1 MSFQSGMVICS
12 SKKVMQASKP
22 GGIMAMYPAPCSE
35 PFQPEVLREFALAA
49 ISDSENLI
57 SPGRL
62 VRMIM
67 KWAPVTRAQA
77 KELIRLLADRGD
89 IVYNNVFGSTYLE
102 PSFLKPVSIADHY
115 LLKPWHSAKTRNFPE
130 SLGTDERKIEII
142 ISPGISFGS
151 GSHPTTR
158 LCLEA
163 MAFLFFGAGTSDTGN
178 GLGHHPDLSDG
189 GQLITLPPGKSYVA
203 DVGTG
208 SGILAVAAVK
218 SGMAGGLAID
228 TDPNCVSEAGTN
240 VKLNGLH
247 HQIIVTDAPLDCNK
261 TFPAQTGP
269 SQNRFSLICANLR
282 YPTLKK
288 MSSTFRDSTEKKAH
302 LILSGVR
309 EWESGELI
317 SWYQKKGFRCLWQRN
332 EKKWSGMVF
341 VRTIHSTLQI

>member
-1 MSFQSGMVICS
+1 MPGTCS
-12 SKKVMQASKP
+12 KQFKP
-22 GGIMAMYPAPCSE
+22 DEAL
-35 PFQPEVLREFALAA
+35 QEFALAA
-49 ISDSENLI
+49 ISDSKNRL

-67 KWAPVTRAQA
+67 NRAPVSRAQA
-77 KELIRLLADRGD
+77 KEVIRVLADQGD
-89 IVYNNVFGSTYLE
+89 IVYTNVFGSTYLE
-102 PSFLKPVSIADHY
+102 PSFLKPVPIAGHY
-115 LLKPWHSAKTRNFPE
+115 ILKPWHSGETRNLPE
-130 SLGTDERKIEII
+130 SLNTDMEKIEII

-163 MAFLFFGAGTSDTGN
+163 MAFLFFRSCTSDTGN
-178 GLGHHPDLSDG
+178 GLAHHPDISDEW
-189 GQLITLPPGKSYVA
+189 QLITRPPRKSYVA

-208 SGILAVAAVK
+208 SGILAIAAVK
-218 SGMAGGLAID
+218 SGMAGGIAID

-247 HQIIVTDAPLDCNK
+247 HQILVTDAPLDCHK

-269 SQNRFSLICANLR
+269 CQNRFSLICANLR

-309 EWESGELI
+309 EWESCGLI
-317 SWYQKKGFRCLWQRN
+317 SWYQKKNFYCLWQKN
-332 EKKWSGMVF
+332 EKNWSGMVF
-341 VRTIHSTLQI
+341 VKQNI